1 MYERILVP
9 LDGSELAEVAIP
21 YVGELASRLKS
32 QATLFQA
39 VLLSY
44 PVLTV
49 GDVISWIPPYT
60 ERDIEQLKAD
70 TKKYLE
76 KAGEALKGKGIP
88 AKSEVA
94 IGDPAKEIVDYADE
108 HDIGLIIMATHGR
121 SGIKRWAIGSVADKV
136 ARYARQPVMIIR
148 AKGDHRDALD
158 RGILK
163 KIIVPLD
170 GSPASEA
177 VIPYVGELADKLKAE
192 VILFQA
198 MAHLYHLTTTG
209 KVIIQVPYTEKE
221 TEQLKANTMLY
232 LEKAGERLKAKGIPM
247 RAEVTVGDPA
257 EEIINLA
264 DKTGADLVAMST
276 HGRSGI
282 ARWAL
287 GSVADKVLH
296 AGNTPLLL
304 VRASGAISA

>member
-1 MYERILVP
+1 M
-9 LDGSELAEVAIP
+9 
-21 YVGELASRLKS
+21 
-32 QATLFQA
+32 
-39 VLLSY
+39 
-44 PVLTV
+44 
-49 GDVISWIPPYT
+49 ISWIPPYT
-60 ERDIEQLKAD
+60 DQDIEQLKAD

-76 KAGEALKGKGIP
+76 KAGEALKGTGFHTKY
-88 AKSEVA
+88 EVA
-94 IGDPAKEIVDYADE
+94 VGDPAKEIVDYADE

-148 AKGDHRDALD
+148 AKSDHRHAIKS
-158 RGILK
+158 GTLK

-177 VIPYVGELADKLKAE
+177 VIPYIGELADKLKAE

-198 MAHLYHLTTTG
+198 MADLYHLTSTG
-209 KVIIQVPYTEKE
+209 KVIIKVPYTEKE
-221 TEQLKANTMLY
+221 IEQFKADTIRY
-232 LEKAGERLKAKGIPM
+232 LEKVGERLKAKGISTKF
-247 RAEVTVGDPA
+247 EVTVGDPA

-304 VRASGAISA
+304 VRASGAQPGSAN